1 MKEQRNKDDN
11 KKASAARIC
20 RLFSFIVLI
29 DELQLILSVNGW
41 REGVGARM
49 VGAERDASI
58 GITTPRMMLLLLH
71 FAFHR

>member
-11 KKASAARIC
+11 KKASAVRIC
-20 RLFSFIVLI
+20 RSFSLIVLK
-29 DELQLILSVNGW
+29 DELQFILSVNGW

-58 GITTPRMMLLLLH
+58 GITTLRMMSRLPLH
-71 FAFHR
+71 R